1 MARLVG
7 TDQDAPSLAYVTRT
21 DVAPAS
27 PEGWDRDPFAG
38 DYVDGYIW
46 GRGAIDMLNLTSS
59 MAVVFRR
66 LAIGGFRPRGT
77 LTFVAAAD
85 EEAGGLRGA
94 GWLLQHRP
102 DIAMA
107 HYVVT
112 ETGSPPVVALGDGP
126 RSCTLQN
133 LRQHQPQSGNRGA
146 AKCSCRPRW
155 ERIR

>member
-1 MARLVG
+1 VARLVG

-21 DVAPAS
+21 DVVPAS

-85 EEAGGLRGA
+85 EEAGGPRGA

-107 HYVVT
+107 YVVT
-112 ETGSPPVVALGDGP
+112 ETGSPPVAGPPRVLGCPSRSSRREWHGAGSRSAGP
-126 RSCTLQN
+126 RELLQAIPH
-133 LRQHQPQSGNRGA
+133 R
-146 AKCSCRPRW
+146 
-155 ERIR
+155 